1 MNLQELQVNKKTV
14 VVKRALREHYNLD
27 MNFDNL
33 NLNQSQKMLVKIR
46 DLLKSAR
53 SDKKIYES
61 QQNPAYLKL
70 VMIEQALVEHIND
83 LRSNPVKI
91 VVENEEVQKSQVIL
105 AAQEMIDTLQK
116 MLEDISKMNV
126 EELNAVVQG
135 MSSEFG
141 SDQANQFNSAV
152 GQTLTELQQ
161 NIKTAKESIQQS
173 LGTVTGDTMAA
184 PQELGMDAGLGAEP
198 DMAAG
203 SGEEMPEP
211 EMPEMEPEPEPEPSE
226 KAAGRE
232 RR

>member
-173 LGTVTGDTMAA
+173 LGTVTGDTMAM
-184 PQELGMDAGLGAEP
+184 PQEPGMDAGLGAAP

-203 SGEEMPEP
+203 ADEMPEP
-211 EMPEMEPEPEPEPSE
+211 DMPEVEPEPEPEPSE